1 MHVQSPVVEH
11 AVVDAEACGVRSD
24 VFEGEHGRLLHHVA
38 EVARKGEFCRL
49 AAAHAGLDK
58 ENFAA
63 YGRPCQARHNASVVV
78 ALIFVAAID
87 RFAQE
92 AADVCGLQFLH
103 ALRRFF
109 FALHGAFESDFA
121 VNLAYLLLELAHST
135 FARVLFNNMLDALGR
150 EFQAAGKVF
159 VIICCLAWYEMAAG
173 NFFLLLREIAFHF
186 DYLHAV
192 KQRCGNGLQ
201 TVGRGDEEHVGK
213 VVVEVEEVVVK
224 GGVLL
229 GVEHFEQGA
238 LRVAVD
244 VAVGHLVNLVEHK
257 HGVVRAGFDEAFH
270 DASGHCAD
278 VGAAVSAYL
287 RLVVNAAERHAHVFA
302 PNGLGNAA
310 AERCLAHA
318 RRPVQAK
325 YRGAAVAAVEQRGE
339 VFENALLHA
348 LHAEVVLV
356 EHAARGLDVEFVFRE
371 FTPGQR
377 GYGLE
382 IVELHVV
389 VGVLRRDTVE
399 LVDFLV
405 EQGTHLFRK
414 VFPREFLAQFLRV
427 LVLAFAQFV
436 LDILDLLL
444 QEIFLLL
451 LVEFLARLVLNVAFE
466 SGELAGAVQER
477 EQGVG
482 TLHVIVDGQE
492 AGLFFQREGQVGAEE
507 VDGEDVVLDV
517 ADSEDGLLVLRF
529 SKFEEA
535 HGRVAAFVHER
546 GVFLAVGRG
555 QRVGQAAH
563 VDARHGGAAR
573 DLPHLAPPEALQD
586 HGGNAAG
593 QFQHAHHARRHG
605 YGVEVAFVGL
615 LHGGV
620 FLCGHGK

>member
-1 MHVQSPVVEH
+1 M
-11 AVVDAEACGVRSD
+11 
-24 VFEGEHGRLLHHVA
+24 
-38 EVARKGEFCRL
+38 
-49 AAAHAGLDK
+49 
-58 ENFAA
+58 
-63 YGRPCQARHNASVVV
+63 
-78 ALIFVAAID
+78 
-87 RFAQE
+87 
-92 AADVCGLQFLH
+92 
-103 ALRRFF
+103 
-109 FALHGAFESDFA
+109 
-121 VNLAYLLLELAHST
+121 LLELAHAAL
-135 FARVLFNNMLDALGR
+135 ARVFLNNVLNALGR
-150 EFQAAGKVF
+150 EFQAVGKVF
-159 VIICCLAWYEMAAG
+159 VIICCLARYEMAAG

-192 KQRCGNGLQ
+192 EQRCGNGLQ
-201 TVGRGDEEHVGK
+201 AVGRGDEEHVGK
-213 VVVEVEEVVVK
+213 VVVEVEEVIVK

-244 VAVGHLVNLVEHK
+244 VTVCHLVNLVEHK

-356 EHAARGLDVEFVFRE
+356 EHAARSLDVELVFRK
-371 FTPGQR
+371 FAPGQR
-377 GYGLE
+377 GYSLE
-382 IVELHVV
+382 IIELHVV
-389 VGVLRRDTVE
+389 VGVLRRDAVE
-399 LVDFLV
+399 FVDFLV
-405 EQGTHLFRK
+405 EQGAHLFGE
-414 VFPREFLAQFLRV
+414 VFLGKFLAQFLCV
-427 LVLAFAQFV
+427 LVLALAQFV

-451 LVEFLARLVLNVAFE
+451 LVEFLAGLVLNVALE
-466 SGELAGAVQER
+466 GGELAGAVQEG

-492 AGLFFQREGQVGAEE
+492 VGLFFQRERQVGAEE
-507 VDGEDVVLDV
+507 VHGEDVVLDV
-517 ADSEDGLLVLRF
+517 ADSENGLFVLRVAE
-529 SKFEEA
+529 FEEA
-535 HGRVAAFVHER
+535 HGRVAAFVHKR
-546 GVFLAVGRG
+546 GVLLAVGRG
-555 QRVGQAAH
+555 KHVGQAAH

-573 DLPHLAPPEALQD
+573 DFPHLAAPEALQD
-586 HGGNAAG
+586 YGGDAAG

-605 YGVEVAFVGL
+605 YGIEVAFAGL
-615 LHGGV
+615 FHGGI
-620 FLCGHGK
+620 FLRGHGKERIVLSRAFHHGERRIAAHHHGTQHSGKEHHVAHGQQRQRLGYFCGKQFCDVAVEVCDQRHAGLRFVFLVHICCMYIEVGSINSLCQILDFFRG

>member
-1 MHVQSPVVEH
+1 
-11 AVVDAEACGVRSD
+11 
-24 VFEGEHGRLLHHVA
+24 
-38 EVARKGEFCRL
+38 
-49 AAAHAGLDK
+49 
-58 ENFAA
+58 
-63 YGRPCQARHNASVVV
+63 
-78 ALIFVAAID
+78 
-87 RFAQE
+87 
-92 AADVCGLQFLH
+92 
-103 ALRRFF
+103 
-109 FALHGAFESDFA
+109 
-121 VNLAYLLLELAHST
+121 
-135 FARVLFNNMLDALGR
+135 
-150 EFQAAGKVF
+150 
-159 VIICCLAWYEMAAG
+159 MAAG

-201 TVGRGDEEHVGK
+201 AVGRGDEEHVGK

-238 LRVAVD
+238 LWVAVD

-257 HGVVRAGFDEAFH
+257 RGVVRAGFDEAFH

-278 VGAAVSAYL
+278 VGAAVSANL
-287 RLVVNAAERHAHVFA
+287 RLVVNAAERHAHVLA
-302 PNGLGNAA
+302 PYGLGNAA
-310 AERCLAHA
+310 AERGLAHT
-318 RRPVQAK
+318 RRAVQAK
-325 YRGAAVAAVEQRGE
+325 YRGAAVAAVEQRGK

-348 LHAEVVLV
+348 LHAEMVLV
-356 EHAARGLDVEFVFRE
+356 EHASRGLDVELVFRE
-371 FTPGQR
+371 FAPGQR

-382 IVELHVV
+382 IIELHVV
-389 VGVLRRDTVE
+389 VGVLRRDAVE

-405 EQGTHLFRK
+405 EQGAHLFRK

-427 LVLAFAQFV
+427 LVLALAQFV

-451 LVEFLARLVLNVAFE
+451 LVEFLACLVLNVAFE
-466 SGELAGAVQER
+466 GGELAGAVQEG

-482 TLHVIVDGQE
+482 PLHVIVDGQE

-517 ADSEDGLLVLRF
+517 ADSENGLLVLRIAE
-529 SKFEEA
+529 FEEA

-563 VDARHGGAAR
+563 VDACHGGAAR
-573 DLPHLAPPEALQD
+573 DFPHLAPPEALQD
-586 HGGNAAG
+586 HGGDAAG

-605 YGVEVAFVGL
+605 YGVEVAFFGL

-620 FLCGHGK
+620 FLCGYGKERIVLSRAFHHGERRLAAHHHGTQHSGKEHHVPHGQQRQRLGYFCGKQCCDVAVEICNQRHAGLRFVFLVHIYNMYNKRKLLQIYDFNIR